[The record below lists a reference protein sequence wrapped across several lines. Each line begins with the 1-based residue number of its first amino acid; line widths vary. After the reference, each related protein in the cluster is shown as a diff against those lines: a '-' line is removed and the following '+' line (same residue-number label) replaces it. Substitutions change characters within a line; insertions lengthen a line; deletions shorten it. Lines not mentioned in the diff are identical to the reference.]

1 MEKVSDQINLMQQK
15 DLHSLL
21 EELLQQQGEQAW
33 LEFKS
38 NVAPQRA
45 SVTPEGIGEYISA
58 LANGATISNQDF
70 GYLILGVEDQTK
82 NIIGTNF
89 KPSVHKIGNQD
100 FELWLRLFISPKI
113 NFEIFEFDYQKQHL
127 VIFRIPAAKGEPV
140 SFQKKFFIRINSQ
153 KTDLF
158 NYPAYIRQIYN
169 SLDDWSAK
177 TIDSAT
183 IADLDEMAL
192 AVARTKFKEKNTQE
206 IFYSEIDNWDT
217 TVFLDKA
224 KITIHGKI
232 TNTAILLL
240 GKPESVHL
248 ISPSIAEI
256 TWKLDTEEKAYEHF
270 GTPLLL
276 NTTKVLQKIRNYQY
290 KFFPNNELLSV
301 TVNKYETRVVLEAM
315 HNAIA
320 HQDYAQNARIIVT
333 EKTDKLIFS
342 NIGGFFSGTPEE
354 YFYGEKTPDRYR
366 NPWLVKAMVNLGMI
380 DTMGYGIYTM
390 LLEQRKRFFP
400 LPDYHLSDSNRVVLE
415 IYGHEIDTNYS
426 KLLMEHKD
434 LKLES
439 VILLDKVQ
447 KQTAIS
453 KEASDMLR
461 KQKLIEGRTP
471 NYFVSASIAQATG
484 QKANYTKN
492 KGFEKSYYLDLIIKS
507 ITEHGFLERSDVDE
521 LLWNKL
527 PEWMD
532 DKQRKIKI
540 TNLLAELRRNQKI
553 RNDGNDTRP
562 KWTLF

>member
-1 MEKVSDQINLMQQK
+1 MQEK

-21 EELLQQQGEQAW
+21 EELLQQNNGEQAW

-38 NVAPQRA
+38 NVATQKA
-45 SVTPEGIGEYISA
+45 SITIEGIGEYISA

-70 GYLILGVEDQTK
+70 GYLILGVEDITK

-89 KPSVHKIGNQD
+89 RPFVQKVGNQD
-100 FELWLRLFISPKI
+100 FELWLRLMVSPKI
-113 NFEIFEFDYQKQHL
+113 SFEIFEFEYQYQHL
-127 VIFRIPAAKGEPV
+127 VLFRIPAAKGEPV

-153 KTDLF
+153 KTDLL
-158 NYPAYIRQIYN
+158 NYPAYVRQVYN
-169 SLDDWSAK
+169 SLEDWSAK
-177 TIDSAT
+177 TIPNAS

-192 AVARTKFKEKNTQE
+192 AVARAKFKEKNTQE
-206 IFYSEIDNWDT
+206 VFYSEIDNWDT
-217 TVFLDKA
+217 SVFLDKA

-248 ISPSIAEI
+248 LLPSIAEI

-301 TVNKYETRVVLEAM
+301 TVNKYETRVILEAL

-320 HQDYAQNARIIVT
+320 HQDYTLNARIIVT
-333 EKTDKLIFS
+333 EKTDKLVFS
-342 NIGGFFSGTPEE
+342 NIGGFYSGTPEE
-354 YFYGEKTPDRYR
+354 YFFGEKTPDRYR

-390 LLEQRKRFFP
+390 LKEQRKRFFP
-400 LPDYHLSDSNRVVLE
+400 LPDYHHSDSRNVVLE

-434 LKLES
+434 LSLET
-439 VILLDKVQ
+439 VILLDRVQ
-447 KQTAIS
+447 KKLPIT
-453 KEASDMLR
+453 KEASDSLR

-484 QKANYTKN
+484 QKAIYSKN
-492 KGFEKSYYLDLIIKS
+492 KAFEKSYYLDLIIKS
-507 ITEHGFLERSDVDE
+507 ITEHSFLERSDVDE

-532 DKQRKIKI
+532 EKQKKNKI
-540 TNLLAELRRNQKI
+540 TNLLAELRSIGKI
-553 RNDGNDTRP
+553 KNDGSDTKP
-562 KWTLF
+562 KWVLL

>member
-1 MEKVSDQINLMQQK
+1 MQEK
-15 DLHSLL
+15 DLQILL
-21 EELLQQQGEQAW
+21 EELLQQNGEQTW

-45 SVTPEGIGEYISA
+45 SITSEGIGEYISA
-58 LANGATISNQDF
+58 LSNGATISNQDF
-70 GYLILGVEDQTK
+70 GYLILGIEDQTK
-82 NIIGTNF
+82 HIIGTNF
-89 KPSVHKIGNQD
+89 KPSTYKIGNQD
-100 FELWLRLFISPKI
+100 FELWLRLFVSPKI
-113 NFEIFEFDYQKQHL
+113 NFEIFEFDYQLNHL

-140 SFQKKFFIRINSQ
+140 SFQKKYFIRINSQ
-153 KTDLF
+153 KTDLL
-158 NYPAYIRQIYN
+158 NYPAYVRQIYN

-183 IADLDEMAL
+183 IADLDETAL
-192 AVARTKFKEKNTQE
+192 SVARTKFKEKNTQE

-217 TVFLDKA
+217 SVFLDKA

-240 GKPESVHL
+240 GKPEAVHL

-320 HQDYAQNARIIVT
+320 HQDYALNARIIVT

-354 YFYGEKTPDRYR
+354 YFYGEKTPERYR

-439 VILLDKVQ
+439 VILLDRVQ
-447 KQTAIS
+447 KKLSIS
-453 KEASDMLR
+453 KEAADILR

-484 QKANYTKN
+484 QKASYSKN
-492 KGFEKSYYLDLIIKS
+492 KAFEKTYYLDLIIKS
-507 ITEHGFLERSDVDE
+507 ITEHGFLERSDVDD

-527 PEWMD
+527 PDWMD
-532 DKQRKIKI
+532 DKQRKSKI
-540 TNLLAELRRNQKI
+540 TNLLTELRISNRIKN
-553 RNDGNDTRP
+553 NGNDKKP
-562 KWTLF
+562 QWILG

>member
-1 MEKVSDQINLMQQK
+1 MQEK

-21 EELLQQQGEQAW
+21 EELLQQNNGEQAW

-38 NVAPQRA
+38 NVATQKA
-45 SVTPEGIGEYISA
+45 SITIEGIGEYISA

-70 GYLILGVEDQTK
+70 GYLILGVEDITK

-89 KPSVHKIGNQD
+89 RPFVQKVGNQD
-100 FELWLRLFISPKI
+100 FELWLRLMVSPKI
-113 NFEIFEFDYQKQHL
+113 SFEIFEFEYQYQHL
-127 VIFRIPAAKGEPV
+127 VLFRIPAAKGEPV

-153 KTDLF
+153 KTDLL
-158 NYPAYIRQIYN
+158 NYPAYVRQVYN
-169 SLDDWSAK
+169 SLEDWSAN
-177 TIDSAT
+177 TIPNAS

-192 AVARTKFKEKNTQE
+192 AVARAKFKEKNTQE
-206 IFYSEIDNWDT
+206 VFYSEIDNWDT
-217 TVFLDKA
+217 SVFLDKA

-248 ISPSIAEI
+248 LLPSIAEI

-301 TVNKYETRVVLEAM
+301 TVNKYETRVILEAL

-320 HQDYAQNARIIVT
+320 HQDYTLNARIIVT
-333 EKTDKLIFS
+333 EKTDKLVFS
-342 NIGGFFSGTPEE
+342 NIGGFYSGTPEE
-354 YFYGEKTPDRYR
+354 YFFGEKTPDRYR

-390 LLEQRKRFFP
+390 LKEQRKRFFP
-400 LPDYHLSDSNRVVLE
+400 LPDYHHSDSRNVVLE

-434 LKLES
+434 LSLET
-439 VILLDKVQ
+439 VILLDRVQ
-447 KQTAIS
+447 KKLPIT
-453 KEASDMLR
+453 KEASDSLR

-484 QKANYTKN
+484 QKAIYSKN
-492 KGFEKSYYLDLIIKS
+492 KAFEKSYYLDLIIKS

-532 DKQRKIKI
+532 EKQKKNKI
-540 TNLLAELRRNQKI
+540 TNLLAELRSIGKI
-553 RNDGNDTRP
+553 KNDGSDTKP
-562 KWTLF
+562 KWVLL